1 MKKNDYLYRVA
12 DLYCAHGERLLALGI
27 GDGMAPAGE
36 REQIAKIKRE
46 IDSYNW
52 SGGTESLEEFEAGFN
67 KFLTICEYLAMVPS
81 PYGNPFSIGLVGEDL
96 AKGDYTSAG
105 MHLLGGIPWL
115 GLLKRGSLL
124 LKGAKYVHDL
134 LRVCPAVL
142 KPGLKVVLLW
152 IANSMTNITHAKVA
166 AYGTVMASS
175 ALLEKLSNETLV
187 GAARRV
193 SSGGFTSSFIK
204 KPVEDKNF
212 NSADAAM
219 YLSDYLMRQTAS
231 QIAGIAAEV
240 RSAVS

>member
-67 KFLTICEYLAMVPS
+67 KFLTICEYLAIVPS
-81 PYGNPFSIGLVGEDL
+81 PVGNPFSIALVGEDL
-96 AKGDYTSAG
+96 AQGDYSSAALN
-105 MHLLGGIPWL
+105 LLGGLPWL
-115 GLLKRGSLL
+115 SILKKGGLIVSIVNK
-124 LKGAKYVHDL
+124 V
-134 LRVCPAVL
+134 LRVCPAVIR
-142 KPGLKVVLLW
+142 PGVQMIALW
-152 IANSMTNITHAKVA
+152 IANSMDRLASARVA
-166 AYGTVMASS
+166 VYGTIIAVRGLM
-175 ALLEKLSNETLV
+175 EKLPSDLLV
-187 GAARRV
+187 NTARRV
-193 SSGGFTSSFIK
+193 ASGGFASSLVK

-212 NSADAAM
+212 NAADAAL
-219 YLSDYLMRQTAS
+219 YLSDFLMKQAAS
-231 QIAGIAAEV
+231 EIAGIAAEV